1 MLNFKSVKVKNLEI
15 YLEWCLFGSL
25 PLLHSWWP
33 IPGWMAKPR
42 PPHIHQH
49 QGRIT
54 NKQTNKQYDK
64 TENCIN
70 YLIMGNINMRTFH
83 NILLKLTKVSAF
95 TLSRSIFFRFTL
107 WTVGAGRNGR
117 RRGKCG
123 NQMARRIFLGW
134 GEGENGL
141 GEGGFVGDGGCGAG
155 VGAGWEGA
163 GREGGGDLE
172 PK

>member
-1 MLNFKSVKVKNLEI
+1 MPL
-15 YLEWCLFGSL
+15 WL
-25 PLLHSWWP
+25 PPTSSQL
-33 IPGWMAKPR
+33 MANSRVNGKAPSTAHTPTPR
-42 PPHIHQH
+42 SN
-49 QGRIT
+49 
-54 NKQTNKQYDK
+54 NKQTNKQYVK

-70 YLIMGNINMRTFH
+70 YLIMGNINRRTFH

-95 TLSRSIFFRFTL
+95 TLSRSIFLRFTL
-107 WTVGAGRNGR
+107 STVGGWRNGR
-117 RRGKCG
+117 WRGKCG
-123 NQMARRIFLGW
+123 NKMARRIFLGW

-155 VGAGWEGA
+155 VGAGGEGA

>member
-1 MLNFKSVKVKNLEI
+1 MPLWLPPTSSQLMANSRVNGKAPSTAHTPATKVE
-15 YLEWCLFGSL
+15 
-25 PLLHSWWP
+25 
-33 IPGWMAKPR
+33 
-42 PPHIHQH
+42 Q
-49 QGRIT
+49 
-54 NKQTNKQYDK
+54 QTNKQKKYDK

-70 YLIMGNINMRTFH
+70 YLIMGNINRRTFH

-95 TLSRSIFFRFTL
+95 TLSRSIFLRFTL

-123 NQMARRIFLGW
+123 NKMARRIFLGW

-155 VGAGWEGA
+155 VGAGGEGG

>member
-1 MLNFKSVKVKNLEI
+1 MPLWLPPTSSQLMANSRVNGKAPSTAHTPATKVE
-15 YLEWCLFGSL
+15 
-25 PLLHSWWP
+25 
-33 IPGWMAKPR
+33 
-42 PPHIHQH
+42 Q
-49 QGRIT
+49 
-54 NKQTNKQYDK
+54 QTNKQKKYDK

-70 YLIMGNINMRTFH
+70 YLIMGNINRRTFH

-155 VGAGWEGA
+155 VGAGGEGG